1 MLIYNGDVDGVCN
14 FLGDE
19 WFVEDLAKNQSLA
32 VTANRYLWWYQQQ
45 PGKLQNTGGFAKKF
59 ANANGNIQLDL
70 LTVKVTLHWVDP

>member
-19 WFVEDLAKNQSLA
+19 WFVENLAQNQSLA
-32 VTANRYLWWYQQQ
+32 VTANRYIWWYRQQ
-45 PGKLQNTGGFAKKF
+45 PGELPNTGGFAKKF
-59 ANANGNIQLDL
+59 SNANGSIQLDL